1 MNKLNDREIAARAYK
16 LWEEAGQP
24 EGKDEEFWKLA
35 EQELVNED
43 RSSPLRTP
51 DTL

>member
-35 EQELVNED
+35 EQELINAD